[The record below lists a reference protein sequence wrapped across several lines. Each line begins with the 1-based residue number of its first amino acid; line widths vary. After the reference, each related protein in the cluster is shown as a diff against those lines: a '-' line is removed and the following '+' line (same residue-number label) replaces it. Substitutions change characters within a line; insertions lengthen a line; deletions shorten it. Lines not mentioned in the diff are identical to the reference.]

1 MEVGCFGVLGVRG
14 SLRISCIRSG
24 FLLMDTVALRGRAST
39 ENRLEQ
45 RVGEGLVIVP
55 VSLVIS
61 ADRTFLRVYKAE

>member
-1 MEVGCFGVLGVRG
+1 
-14 SLRISCIRSG
+14 
-24 FLLMDTVALRGRAST
+24 MDTVALRGRAST